1 MKARMASRE
10 AVVRRLERRLRDEVA
25 RADVRVAVPE
35 AFSAVVLE
43 GVRSYVEEYGGGVLL
58 VGDGSQVRDAADRI
72 GWTLPAA
79 VEIAPA
85 DVPLAGTL
93 EAAAA
98 LVRDGAAGGI
108 VAGAVFASAD
118 VLRCA
123 LTFRLPGRR
132 AGAGV
137 VLVTAAGRVVVFADC
152 SVMPDP
158 GAKPLAGLACD
169 IADGFGLLVGE
180 RPRIALLSYLT
191 NAQTEDPDVL
201 KMRQAVALVRTLRPD
216 LEVDGELQFDAAYDH
231 AVAARKGA
239 SSPVA
244 GRANTFIFPDLA
256 SANIGYK
263 IAQYAGE
270 AEFLFVFAT
279 GVYPPVINVSRGAT
293 PRVVARC
300 LAVCAVLAAAGPPP
314 KTVTRV
320 RTPAGAATEGGH

>member
-1 MKARMASRE
+1 MARRE
-10 AVVRRLERRLRDEVA
+10 AVVRRLERRLRDEVVGA
-25 RADVRVAVPE
+25 EVRVAVPE
-35 AFSAVVLE
+35 AFSAIVAE
-43 GVRSYVEEYGGGVLL
+43 GVRTYVEEYGGEVLL
-58 VGDGSQVRDAADRI
+58 VGDESQIRAAADRI

-79 VEIAPA
+79 VEIAAA
-85 DVPLAGTL
+85 DVPEAGTL
-93 EAAAA
+93 DAAAT
-98 LVRDGAAGGI
+98 LVRAGAANGI
-108 VAGAVFASAD
+108 VAGAIFASAD

-152 SVMPDP
+152 AVMPDP
-158 GAKPLAGLACD
+158 GAKPLAALACD
-169 IADGFGLLVGE
+169 VADGFKVLIGE

-191 NAQTEDPDVL
+191 KAETENPDVL
-201 KMRQAVALVRTLRPD
+201 KMRQAVSLVRALRPD

-231 AVAARKGA
+231 EVAARKGA

-270 AEFLFVFAT
+270 AEFAFVFAT

-314 KTVTRV
+314 KAVTRV
-320 RTPAGAATEGGH
+320 QAPARATAQGGHQLR